1 MKHKSDAPITPCAEH
16 GLGGDGVLEHNAWDL
31 CDVVSQRLT
40 QRRKVLVAFSGGLD
54 STVLLDT
61 LARLRQSRMSE
72 LALRAIYIHHGLN
85 AKADAWAGHCQRQ
98 CELRQVDYQ
107 MLKVSL
113 DGAPGGIEAAARSVR
128 YHALQRALLPGETLL
143 TAQHLD
149 DQSETLLLA
158 LKRGS
163 GPAGLSS
170 MAASSRCGQ
179 HELLRPLLG
188 VSRAELSDYAY
199 RRQLAWI
206 EDDSNSDE
214 RFDRNF
220 LRLRILPLLKQRWP
234 HFSRAVA
241 RSAQLCAEQ
250 EALLDELLEESLHHL
265 TLPDGSL
272 DLAPMMTMGSARR
285 GALIRRWLA
294 VAGVRMPSQDQ
305 LSRLWNEV
313 VLSRPDAAA
322 QLLLADRQIRRFRQR
337 LFILPLQLPPL
348 HEQVLE
354 WPDNQTT
361 LMLPQTLG
369 MLRLAAQG
377 QAVRAPTTGE
387 RVTVRFGAQG
397 VLHIVGRQHGRSL
410 KKIWQERDIAPW
422 QRERTPLL
430 YYNEQL
436 IMAPGIFIT
445 REGQAREGETIW
457 RVEWVSAVSA
467 DGQ

>member
-1 MKHKSDAPITPCAEH
+1 MKHKRDVPTTASAENEPC
-16 GLGGDGVLEHNAWDL
+16 GDVLLAHHDRDL
-31 CDVVSQRLT
+31 CDEVGQQLA
-40 QRRKVLVAFSGGLD
+40 QRRNVLVAFSGGLD

-61 LARLRQSRMSE
+61 LARLRHSRIPD
-72 LALRAIYIHHGLN
+72 LALRAIYIHHGLSVN
-85 AKADAWAGHCQRQ
+85 ADTWADHCQRQ

-107 MLKVSL
+107 MVKVSL
-113 DGAPGGIEAAARSVR
+113 DAANGGIEAAARSAR

-170 MAASSRCGQ
+170 MAESSLCGQ

-188 VSRAELSDYAY
+188 VSRAQLSDYAEC
-199 RRQLAWI
+199 RQLTWI
-206 EDDSNSDE
+206 EDDSNRDP

-220 LRLRILPLLKQRWP
+220 LRLQILPLLKQRWP
-234 HFSRAVA
+234 HFSRAAA

-250 EALLDELLEESLHHL
+250 EALLDELLEESLRHL
-265 TLPDGSL
+265 TQADGSL

-294 VAGVRMPSQDQ
+294 AAGVRMPSQDQ

-322 QLLLADRQIRRFRQR
+322 QWVLADRQIRRFRQR

-348 HEQVLE
+348 SEQVLE
-354 WPDNQTT
+354 WPNNTT
-361 LMLPQTLG
+361 SLMLPQTLG
-369 MLRLAAQG
+369 TLRLAAPG
-377 QAVRAPTTGE
+377 QTVRAPTARE
-387 RVTVRFGAQG
+387 RVTVRFGAHG
-397 VLHIVGRQHGRSL
+397 VLHIVGRVHGRSL
-410 KKIWQERDIAPW
+410 KKIWQEQDIAPW

-436 IMAPGIFIT
+436 IMAPGIFVT
-445 REGQAREGETIW
+445 QEGQAREGGEIW
-457 RVEWVSAVSA
+457 QVEWVPVNST

>member
-1 MKHKSDAPITPCAEH
+1 MKHETGALTPPFRENARCGEAAPKRHASN
-16 GLGGDGVLEHNAWDL
+16 LDDGVVQLLAN
-31 CDVVSQRLT
+31 
-40 QRRKVLVAFSGGLD
+40 RRKVLVAFSGGLD
-54 STVLLDT
+54 STVLLDM
-61 LARLRQSRMSE
+61 LARLRQNRMPD
-72 LALRAIYIHHGLN
+72 LALRAIYIHHGLS
-85 AKADAWAGHCQRQ
+85 AHADQWADHCQRQ
-98 CELRQVDYQ
+98 CAQRQVDFQ
-107 MLKVSL
+107 TLKVCL
-113 DGAPGGIEAAARSVR
+113 DPANGGVEAAARSAR
-128 YHALQRALLPGETLL
+128 YQALQQALLPGEALL

-149 DQSETLLLA
+149 DQGETLLLA

-170 MAASSRCGQ
+170 MAAISSCGQ
-179 HELLRPLLG
+179 NELLRPLLG
-188 VSRAELSDYAY
+188 MSRAELADYAQ

-206 EDDSNSDE
+206 EDDSNQDL

-234 HFSRAVA
+234 HFSRAAA

-250 EALLDELLEESLHHL
+250 EALLDELLEESRRQL

-285 GALIRRWLA
+285 AALIRRWLA
-294 VAGVRMPSQDQ
+294 AAGVKMPSQDQ
-305 LSRLWNEV
+305 LSRLWHEV

-322 QLLLADRQIRRFRQR
+322 QLTLADRQIRRFRQR
-337 LFILPLQLPPL
+337 LFILPLALSPL
-348 HEQVLE
+348 KEQVLE
-354 WPDNQTT
+354 WPDQTT
-361 LMLPQTLG
+361 CLALPETIG
-369 MLRLAAQG
+369 TLRLAAQG
-377 QAVRAPTTGE
+377 QAVRAPTRLE

-397 VLHIVGRQHGRSL
+397 VQHIVGRRHGRPL
-410 KKIWQERDIAPW
+410 KKIWQELNIAPW

-445 REGQAREGETIW
+445 REGQAREGEEIW
-457 RVEWVSAVSA
+457 CVEWVSGIIL